1 MRWYVQHLSVLG
13 NGFLLPCAT
22 GQNAIH
28 STRGKSCDTCLTWMV
43 LYSVLY
49 STSYPSDLIFL
60 ERLCSLRYLVS
71 LDILIRFGG
80 AARILPTLC
89 SSPLRHIANAG
100 VYFTKYLPPG
110 PAPGISRRTALPT
123 RWARVQGALTVVPVI
138 IPSLSC
144 QGRRNRLSRY
154 AADILLLQY
163 SNMAMA
169 R

>member
-1 MRWYVQHLSVLG
+1 MASCFHVPRARTRFIPRGERAAIPVLHG
-13 NGFLLPCAT
+13 WFCTPYC
-22 GQNAIH
+22 
-28 STRGKSCDTCLTWMV
+28 
-43 LYSVLY
+43 
-49 STSYPSDLIFL
+49 TSYPSDLIFL